1 MSDREPIDGE
11 SVLAD
16 AGRAGAM
23 MLYDWFK
30 HMTTLSLVT
39 LGGIL
44 GILQGSRV
52 DVRPGTLGVMITAIA
67 VAGILGFDG
76 QNRLLVAWIVS
87 LFRRRCG
94 GHVEWPWRCTEWESE
109 RSWGSLW
116 NRSGDG

>member
-52 DVRPGTLGVMITAIA
+52 DVRPGTLGLMITAIA

-76 QNRLLVAWIVS
+76 QNRLLVAELDCKPIPPALRWTRRVAMALYGMGVGAFLGLIV
-87 LFRRRCG
+87 
-94 GHVEWPWRCTEWESE
+94 ESF
-109 RSWGSLW
+109 G
-116 NRSGDG
+116 